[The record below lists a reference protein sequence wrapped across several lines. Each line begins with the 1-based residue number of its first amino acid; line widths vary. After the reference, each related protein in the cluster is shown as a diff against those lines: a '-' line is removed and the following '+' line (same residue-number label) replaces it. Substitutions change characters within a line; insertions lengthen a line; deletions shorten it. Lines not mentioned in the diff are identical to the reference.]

1 MSFTATK
8 IGTTICRA
16 ASIGSNMKS
25 YFVPIII
32 AAALTISVAVISKRA
47 QAQNANRQ
55 PKANSGAVMANP
67 ALANTEPTPKD
78 AVFVT
83 EIPAGY
89 RDWKV
94 VSVAHEAGDLN
105 DIRAVLGNDI
115 AIKAYRAGKLPFPD
129 GAIVGR
135 IAWSHVPSE
144 ENNKTFGR
152 DQSFVAGSPT
162 DAYLQFMVKD
172 SKKYAATGGWGYS
185 SFDKD
190 GKPTDEAAMKKCF
203 PCPQAIKDRDFV
215 FTRYAP

>member
-1 MSFTATK
+1 MNRMSARGLLLTEYLKGDTSMKRTTLLLVIAILAGVVGSTANTS
-8 IGTTICRA
+8 RHVA
-16 ASIGSNMKS
+16 AQES
-25 YFVPIII
+25 VPI
-32 AAALTISVAVISKRA
+32 
-47 QAQNANRQ
+47 
-55 PKANSGAVMANP
+55 
-67 ALANTEPTPKD
+67 
-78 AVFVT
+78 FVKQ
-83 EIPAGY
+83 IPAGY

-115 AIKAYRAGKLPFPD
+115 AIKAYRDGKLPFPE

-135 IAWSHVPSE
+135 IAWSYVPSE
-144 ENNKTFGR
+144 ENNKSFGR
-152 DQSFVAGSPT
+152 EQSFVAGSPT

-203 PCPQAIKDRDFV
+203 PCHQAIKDRDFV
-215 FTRYAP
+215 FTRYTP